1 MKRILLIVLAGLVAL
16 APLPA
21 QSRKVTKQAK
31 EDARLVARQLKEEGY
46 KTLDKGKLEDT
57 VSDFLTIKY
66 SDKST
71 YEVIGKATDKNL
83 NDAKAKARRDA
94 LSVYPAAEISDS
106 FFVYKKNGRKY
117 EVICYALIGGNSGVS
132 SRAQSVREGT
142 SSTAAFARADQERKE
157 AQAEAKKAQK
167 KARKEIQKAQEKA
180 EREAEKAR
188 NKAEKAHQ
196 KAVDKANS
204 KARKAIEK
212 ADREREKA
220 LEEIG
225 QY

>member
-1 MKRILLIVLAGLVAL
+1 MKRIILILVAGLVAL

-31 EDARLVARQLKEEGY
+31 EDARLVAKQLKEEGF
-46 KTLDKGKLEDT
+46 KSLDKGKLEDT
-57 VSDFLTIKY
+57 VSEFLTIKY
-66 SDKST
+66 SDKSI

-83 NDAKAKARRDA
+83 NEAKAKARRDA
-94 LSVYPAAEISDS
+94 LAVYPAAEIADS

-117 EVICYALIGGNSGVS
+117 DVICYALIGGASKVS

-142 SSTAAFARADQERKE
+142 SSTAAFARADQEKKE
-157 AQAEAKKAQK
+157 AQAEA
-167 KARKEIQKAQEKA
+167 RKA

-188 NKAEKAHQ
+188 NKVDKAHQ

-212 ADREREKA
+212 ADRERAKA

-225 QY
+225 G

>member
-1 MKRILLIVLAGLVAL
+1 M
-16 APLPA
+16 
-21 QSRKVTKQAK
+21 S
-31 EDARLVARQLKEEGY
+31 E
-46 KTLDKGKLEDT
+46 
-57 VSDFLTIKY
+57 FLTIKY
-66 SDKST
+66 SDKSI

-83 NDAKAKARRDA
+83 NEAKAKARRDA
-94 LSVYPAAEISDS
+94 LAVYPAAEIADS

-117 EVICYALIGGNSGVS
+117 DVICYALIGGASKVS

-142 SSTAAFARADQERKE
+142 SSTAAFARADQEKKE
-157 AQAEAKKAQK
+157 AQAEARKADK
-167 KARKEIQKAQEKA
+167 KARKEMQKAKEKA

-188 NKAEKAHQ
+188 NKVDKAHQ

-212 ADREREKA
+212 ADRERAKA

-225 QY
+225 G

>member
-1 MKRILLIVLAGLVAL
+1 MKRIILILVAGLVAL

-31 EDARLVARQLKEEGY
+31 EDARLVAKQLKEEGF
-46 KTLDKGKLEDT
+46 KSLDKGKLEDT
-57 VSDFLTIKY
+57 VSEFLTIKY
-66 SDKST
+66 SDKSI

-83 NDAKAKARRDA
+83 NEAKAKARRDA
-94 LSVYPAAEISDS
+94 LAVYPAAEIADS

-117 EVICYALIGGNSGVS
+117 DVICYALIGGASKVS
-132 SRAQSVREGT
+132 SSAQSVREGT
-142 SSTAAFARADQERKE
+142 SSTAAFARADQEKKE
-157 AQAEAKKAQK
+157 AQAEARKADK
-167 KARKEIQKAQEKA
+167 KARKEMQKAKEKA

-188 NKAEKAHQ
+188 NKVDKAHQ

-212 ADREREKA
+212 ADRERAKA

-225 QY
+225 G